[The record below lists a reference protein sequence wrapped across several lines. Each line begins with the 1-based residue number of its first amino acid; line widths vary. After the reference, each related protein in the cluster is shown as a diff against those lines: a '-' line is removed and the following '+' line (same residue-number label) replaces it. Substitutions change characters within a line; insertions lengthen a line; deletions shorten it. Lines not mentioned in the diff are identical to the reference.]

1 MRRALRG
8 AWRWASSVVDGLSKS
23 APFTTIGPSSARS
36 LSWVWSV
43 RSPGCLPARGVGWAG
58 VLGRIGCLV
67 ATPRTACGFVHRPGV
82 SVCGG
87 CCAVVAFR
95 RWSITVITQSSAVRP
110 TRASSGPPRSVA
122 SRYPVGCA
130 AGRPLKLHVRCFMRA
145 LSVILLAM
153 FPVLG
158 HTEVM
163 DKEFS
168 LVSVLLWGL
177 IGSLLV
183 FLAARLKPLLL
194 FVLLPVIGLFFYSH
208 LSELMDP
215 YVGPAM
221 AAEAGQLYFF
231 ISWAAPA
238 MVLVGGGAG
247 FAFRRRNAKANT

>member
-1 MRRALRG
+1 
-8 AWRWASSVVDGLSKS
+8 
-23 APFTTIGPSSARS
+23 
-36 LSWVWSV
+36 
-43 RSPGCLPARGVGWAG
+43 
-58 VLGRIGCLV
+58 
-67 ATPRTACGFVHRPGV
+67 
-82 SVCGG
+82 
-87 CCAVVAFR
+87 
-95 RWSITVITQSSAVRP
+95 
-110 TRASSGPPRSVA
+110 
-122 SRYPVGCA
+122 
-130 AGRPLKLHVRCFMRA
+130 
-145 LSVILLAM
+145 
-153 FPVLG
+153 
-158 HTEVM
+158 M